1 MLSSADPLDVL
12 IVDDDPALLRTM
24 SDVLRLKGFEPGIA
38 QTGRQAMELAQHGAP
53 AIAVVDLRLPDMDG
67 LDLITRLHSSNALTE
82 VVVLTGN
89 ASVTSAVRALREHIF
104 DYLLKPV
111 APDQLVN
118 TLERAGER
126 WRRRRAEAALAES
139 ELRFRSLIENAS
151 DPIAILDEQGMI
163 RYASPAYERSLGRE
177 PQDLIG
183 SPVADWMHPDDAPA
197 LRDAIRRL
205 RGQPRGTATINLRFR
220 HRDGSWRTLSATGK
234 NLLLDPAIGGIVLNS
249 RDITERLEL
258 EAQLRHVQKLEA
270 IGQLAGGIAHDLNNI
285 LTAIT
290 SFSQF
295 AVASLPAESSARSD
309 VEQVEFAAQRAATL
323 TRQLLAF
330 SRQQVLQPQLLSLN
344 DVVRGMERM
353 MTRLIDETIRIELRL
368 DSSLGFVMADPGQIE
383 QVLLNLV
390 LNARDAMPAGGV
402 LTIET
407 GNDTNG
413 TTTADLPHEPRAMLR
428 VVDTGTG
435 MDDETQTR
443 IFEPFFTTKPVGKG
457 TGLGLSTV
465 YGIVSQSGG
474 AIFVKSE
481 RGHGSAFTVTLPLCE
496 GEPEDT
502 RAASGGHG
510 RIIQQATILVVEDD
524 ASVRRVAQRA
534 LELAGYTV
542 HTASNGREA
551 LTALDRLG
559 AEVDLVV
566 SDFVMPELGGKELAR
581 QLGERWPDL
590 PVLFM
595 SGYAADPGVQQE
607 VFAPGTLYIEK
618 PFTPAAL
625 AARVG
630 DILRRRDG

>member
-1 MLSSADPLDVL
+1 MLSSADALDVL

-89 ASVTSAVRALREHIF
+89 ATVTSAVRALREQIF

-151 DPIAILDEQGMI
+151 DPIAILDEQGVI

-177 PQDLIG
+177 PQDLVG
-183 SPVADWMHPDDAPA
+183 SPVVDWMHPDDATA
-197 LRDAIRRL
+197 FEDGLRRL
-205 RGQPRGTATINLRFR
+205 RGQPRGTATMSLRFR
-220 HRDGSWRTLSATGK
+220 HVDGSWRTLSATGK

-258 EAQLRHVQKLEA
+258 EAQLRHAQKMEA

-295 AVASLPAESSARSD
+295 AVASLPADSMARSD
-309 VEQVEFAAQRAATL
+309 VEQVEFAAHRAATL

-344 DVVRGMERM
+344 DVVRGMETM
-353 MTRLIDETIRIELRL
+353 MTRLIDATIRIELRL
-368 DSSLGFVMADPGQIE
+368 DKSLGLVMADPGQIE

-390 LNARDAMPAGGV
+390 INARDAMPDGGV

-407 GNDTNG
+407 SDDGGSPTSDG
-413 TTTADLPHEPRAMLR
+413 APHAPRVMLR
-428 VVDTGTG
+428 VSDTGMG
-435 MDDETQTR
+435 MDAETQTR
-443 IFEPFFTTKPVGKG
+443 IFEPFFTTKPTGKG

-465 YGIVSQSGG
+465 YGIVSQSHGDV
-474 AIFVKSE
+474 FVKSA
-481 RGHGSAFTVTLPLCE
+481 RGHGSTFTVTLPLAE
-496 GEPEDT
+496 GMPEDT
-502 RAASGGHG
+502 NAGSNGTERGISH
-510 RIIQQATILVVEDD
+510 ATILVVEDD

-551 LTALDRLG
+551 LTALGGLG
-559 AEVDLVV
+559 DTVDLVI
-566 SDFVMPELGGKELAR
+566 SDFVMPELGGRELAR
-581 QLGERWPDL
+581 QVAEQWPAL
-590 PVLFM
+590 PILFM

-607 VFAPGTLYIEK
+607 IFAPGTLYIEK
-618 PFTPAAL
+618 PFTPSAL
-625 AARVG
+625 ATRVG
-630 DILRRRDG
+630 EILRPK